1 MKNKEK
7 NKKEDFAF
15 LKAKSKMK
23 SRQDSNG
30 SYTGVPVWDADE
42 VIQDADDL

>member
-1 MKNKEK
+1 MKNQD
-7 NKKEDFAF
+7 KKEDFAF
-15 LKAKSKMK
+15 KKAKSKMK
-23 SRQDSNG
+23 SKQDSNG